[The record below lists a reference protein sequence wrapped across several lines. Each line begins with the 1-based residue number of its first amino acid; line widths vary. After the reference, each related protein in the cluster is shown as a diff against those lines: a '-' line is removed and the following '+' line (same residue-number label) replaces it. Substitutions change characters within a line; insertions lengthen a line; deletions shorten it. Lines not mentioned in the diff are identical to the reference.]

1 MENRIHS
8 GNYFTVEKRNNFKN
22 VKTCKMRLFEPIFNT
37 VRKTTAEQ
45 KTKTRKRRLRER
57 SRFIKEAINCKPI
70 IIFWLSE
77 HFSHV

>member
-8 GNYFTVEKRNNFKN
+8 RNYFTIEKRNNFKN

-45 KTKTRKRRLRER
+45 KTKTRKKIARE
-57 SRFIKEAINCKPI
+57 IEIHKGGHK
-70 IIFWLSE
+70 L
-77 HFSHV
+77 